1 MSIVMQHYTKANV
14 LTKINS
20 IMILIPFLCSWSITF
35 NLAVIMLEMK
45 MIDNIKVNC
54 KLQLILSFS
63 LERSA
68 PLRATVA
75 NWLCSKSAFFTSW
88 VVRISVTKQSLQLF
102 SLRGRIRLPRRKY
115 MPAVEFLSLTM
126 MDCIKVSGSWY
137 CRLFLDSRPLR
148 HRG

>member
-1 MSIVMQHYTKANV
+1 MQLKYY
-14 LTKINS
+14 LQFNS
-20 IMILIPFLCSWSITF
+20 YCAGNENDWEYKS
-35 NLAVIMLEMK
+35 
-45 MIDNIKVNC
+45 
-54 KLQLILSFS
+54 KLQLILWFS

-68 PLRATVA
+68 LLRATVA

-126 MDCIKVSGSWY
+126 MDCIKVNGSWY
-137 CRLFLDSRPLR
+137 VVPGLQTTKT
-148 HRG
+148 RGIKRIACADDKPYLATLIPYILSVLLYL